1 MNYDYMVEVEV
12 VTYRV
17 DSWGRISTNPQKGG
31 WIARIESQGQ
41 FEVLVT
47 PPGRRFF
54 TTEEEAREAGEER
67 LNALF
72 GHAEEIE

>member
-1 MNYDYMVEVEV
+1 MNNNYMVEIET

-17 DSWGRISTNPQKGG
+17 DSWGRISKNPQKGG

-54 TTEEEAREAGEER
+54 QTEEEAQEAGEER

-72 GHAEEIE
+72 GYAEEW